1 MVFCRQ
7 DVRRKSERWFARC
20 IAGWPKSDGA
30 KGSASFSVNLYS
42 DEMLLN
48 WRFTVDAKT
57 AGARSPKGPIFR
69 SGLIVFWTHPPH
81 WCLVATGHTGYRQL
95 HQSLKE
101 KIVFES

>member
-1 MVFCRQ
+1 MFCRQ
-7 DVRRKSERWFARC
+7 GVRRKSERWFARC
-20 IAGWPKSDGA
+20 IAGWPKSDGT

-69 SGLIVFWTHPPH
+69 SGLIVFWTEPPP
-81 WCLVATGHTGYRQL
+81 LVFGRNGAYRVPAAPPV
-95 HQSLKE
+95 LKR
-101 KIVFES
+101 KNRF